1 MEFVIFHDVMDT
13 SINRHLLQKGV
24 VLAKRTDE
32 PQSFSERAPDFF
44 KWFNESVM
52 HFDSDEYR
60 REFWRQAYRYGY
72 TIGKVPYTLNDHFR
86 RKHVRSELVLADMLA
101 TGLLMGGAFAIWV
114 IRRKID
120 QHIHRLRRPTY
131 YESERNRRLGLTQER
146 RQIRKRSTNN
156 ACPTADELRKAFKH
170 ARDSVENMV
179 RIGSLMEDLECYV
192 DNSLVF
198 GEHGQIIARKGGIRR
213 YIQSEIPDL
222 YESYKTLMRYKALA
236 KKFRQAIGISD
247 PIPATSVLPDSE
259 KSRKSVESLNKSSK
273 NDEESKE
280 ITHQNEK
287 SLEIQSDENM
297 VRTDSQ
303 VGNGGVVKDEV
314 IKRVKEILDVCEG
327 TFLNLSAILSLQIG
341 EDTIPH
347 IMYQK
352 SNFQPL
358 RKRGA

>member
-1 MEFVIFHDVMDT
+1 MEFVIFHGVMDK
-13 SINRHLLQKGV
+13 SINRHLLRKGV

-32 PQSFSERAPDFF
+32 PMSFSECAPDFF
-44 KWFNESVM
+44 RWFNESVM

-60 REFWRQAYRYGY
+60 QEFWREAYRHGH

-86 RKHVRSELVLADMLA
+86 RKNARSEIILADMLA
-101 TGLLMGGAFAIWV
+101 IGLLMGGAFAIWV

-131 YESERNRRLGLTQER
+131 YESERNRRLGLTHER
-146 RQIRKRSTNN
+146 RRIHNRSTSNP
-156 ACPTADELRKAFKH
+156 CPTADELRNAFKH

-192 DNSLVF
+192 DNSLIV

-222 YESYKTLMRYKALA
+222 YDSYKTLMRYKALA
-236 KKFRQAIGISD
+236 KKFRQAVGIND
-247 PIPATSVLPDSE
+247 PIPAASVLPDSE
-259 KSRKSVESLNKSSK
+259 KSRTAGASLNKNSEK
-273 NDEESKE
+273 EEESKE
-280 ITHQNEK
+280 IIHQNEK
-287 SLEIQSDENM
+287 SPEIQSDENM
-297 VRTDSQ
+297 VWTNSYA
-303 VGNGGVVKDEV
+303 GNEVVVRDEV

-347 IMYQK
+347 MIYQETN
-352 SNFQPL
+352 SSPL
-358 RKRGA
+358 QKRE